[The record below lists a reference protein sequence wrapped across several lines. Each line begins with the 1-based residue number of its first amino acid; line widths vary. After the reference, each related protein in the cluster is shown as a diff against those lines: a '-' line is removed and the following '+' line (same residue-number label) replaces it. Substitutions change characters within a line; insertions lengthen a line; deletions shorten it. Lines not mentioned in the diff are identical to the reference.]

1 MKNVMSVDKEKL
13 ILKLRE
19 SGFTMESFSRT
30 IGRNGSYVAAMV
42 RKHNGINQSTVM
54 LLDSVAN
61 IKYDDIKSEEKQVTK
76 KCSRFISDS
85 EKNTRFGEFL
95 NEVLTSVSNT
105 YVTVEEMD
113 RFMLQL
119 NFVVKAMDG
128 MRLEPIS
135 EIKNKL
141 VIYGVP
147 IVHRNENG
155 TIERKFMEER

>member
-1 MKNVMSVDKEKL
+1 MKNVMSVDREKL

-19 SGFTMESFSRT
+19 SGFTMKSFSHT

-54 LLDSVAN
+54 LLESVAN

-76 KCSRFISDS
+76 ECYRFIPDS
-85 EKNTRFGEFL
+85 EKDARFSEFL

-105 YVTVEEMD
+105 YVTVEEID

-119 NFVVKAMDG
+119 NFVVRAMDD

-141 VIYGVP
+141 DIYGVP